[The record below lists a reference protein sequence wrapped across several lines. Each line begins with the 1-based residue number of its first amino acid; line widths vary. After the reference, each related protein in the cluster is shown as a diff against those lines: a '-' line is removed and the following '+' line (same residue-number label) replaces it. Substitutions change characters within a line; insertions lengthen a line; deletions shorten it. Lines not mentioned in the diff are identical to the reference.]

1 MDTEL
6 IKLIIDGVVALI
18 FAVGAYVLIP
28 YIQEMRKNKII
39 DSAVKAA
46 EKMFKEAGSG
56 AQKKEYVINFL
67 VEKKLVKRDENG
79 EIPIEINILIEA
91 AVKEL
96 DKLVVKDEG

>member
-1 MDTEL
+1 MDIEL

-67 VEKKLVKRDENG
+67 IEKKIVKRDENG

-96 DKLVVKDEG
+96 DKLMVKDEG

>member
-1 MDTEL
+1 MNTEL
-6 IKLIIDGVVALI
+6 VKLIIDGVVALI

>member
-1 MDTEL
+1 MNTEL

>member
-67 VEKKLVKRDENG
+67 VEKKIVKRDENG

-96 DKLVVKDEG
+96 DKLMVKDEG

>member
-67 VEKKLVKRDENG
+67 VEKKIVKRDENG